1 MISHV
6 NQKIYLMNIA
16 ELLEQIAEKGWC
28 VWDEFLTPDAVQQL
42 RACFGNENAKN
53 ARIGRNENLL
63 AEKTIRSDKIIWLE
77 PEMGEPVQHY
87 LMQMENIQRAVNREF
102 FLGLF
107 EYEAHFASYGKGAFY
122 KKHLDAFKEN
132 ISRRLTTVLY
142 LNDNWTAEDG
152 GELVIY
158 DLDDKKLAT
167 VAPQGGRLIIFL
179 SEQFPHEV
187 LPTNKERIS
196 IAGWFRVNGVRDNF
210 LDIAS

>member
-1 MISHV
+1 
-6 NQKIYLMNIA
+6 MNIA

-42 RACFGNENAKN
+42 RACFGDNAQQ

-63 AEKTIRSDKIIWLE
+63 AETTIRSDKIRWLA

-87 LMQMENIQRAVNREF
+87 LTEMDNIQHAVNREF

-107 EYEAHFASYGKGAFY
+107 EYEAHFARYQQGAFY
-122 KKHLDAFKEN
+122 KKHLDAFREN
-132 ISRRLTTVLY
+132 ASRRLTTVLY
-142 LNDNWTAEDG
+142 LNDEWTKEDG

-158 DLDDKKLAT
+158 DLSDNHLAT
-167 VAPQGGRLIIFL
+167 IMPQGGRLVVFL

-210 LDIAS
+210 LNIAS

>member
-1 MISHV
+1 
-6 NQKIYLMNIA
+6 MNIA
-16 ELLEQIAEKGWC
+16 DLLEQIAEKGWC

-42 RACFGNENAKN
+42 RACFGNENAQN

-63 AEKTIRSDKIIWLE
+63 AEKTIRSDKITWLE

-152 GELVIY
+152 GELIIY

-167 VAPQGGRLIIFL
+167 VAPQGGRLVIFL

>member
-1 MISHV
+1 
-6 NQKIYLMNIA
+6 MNIA
-16 ELLEQIAEKGWC
+16 NLLEQIAEKGWC
-28 VWDEFLTPDAVQQL
+28 VWDDFLTPEAVQQL
-42 RACFGNENAKN
+42 KACFGENAQQ

-63 AEKTIRSDKIIWLE
+63 SETTIRSDKISWLE
-77 PEMGEPVQHY
+77 PTMGEPVQHY
-87 LMQMENIQRAVNREF
+87 LMQMESIQRAVNREF

-107 EYEAHFASYGKGAFY
+107 EYEAHFACYEKGAFY

-132 ISRRLTTVLY
+132 ASRRLTTVLY
-142 LNDNWTAEDG
+142 LNDEWTEQDG
-152 GELVIY
+152 GELKIY
-158 DLDDKKLAT
+158 DLDDNELAT
-167 VAPQGGRLIIFL
+167 VAPKGGRLVVFL

>member
-1 MISHV
+1 
-6 NQKIYLMNIA
+6 MNIA

-63 AEKTIRSDKIIWLE
+63 AEKTIRSDKISWLE